1 MLVLYVRS
9 YEVRL
14 CMIAMNTDVWLDAGL
29 CMIYAQA
36 CMCMLILEL
45 GYMFVSDIGS
55 FNVRTH
61 IIVIN
66 VYVDVDI
73 ALLEKYVHRR

>member
-1 MLVLYVRS
+1 MLVLYVGS

-29 CMIYAQA
+29 CKIYAQA
-36 CMCMLILEL
+36 CMCVLILEL

-55 FNVRTH
+55 FNVRMH
-61 IIVIN
+61 IIAIN
-66 VYVDVDI
+66 VRAHVDI
-73 ALLEKYVHRR
+73 TFSEMYVHIR